1 MLRLQGGG
9 PYPSQHSLFLSN
21 PNPTPNPNQGGGP
34 YPSQHSLFL
43 YDCTDETGR
52 VLGPASDVFS
62 LGALL
67 HELPCLGL
75 LL

>member
-1 MLRLQGGG
+1 MDDHGGTEAYMAPERL
-9 PYPSQHSLFLSN
+9 
-21 PNPTPNPNQGGGP
+21 QGGGP

-43 YDCTDETGR
+43 YDCTDATGR

-67 HELPCLGL
+67 
-75 LL
+75 

>member
-1 MLRLQGGG
+1 MLRL
-9 PYPSQHSLFLSN
+9 
-21 PNPTPNPNQGGGP
+21 QGGGP

-67 HELPCLGL
+67 
-75 LL
+75 

>member
-1 MLRLQGGG
+1 MTRDLT
-9 PYPSQHSLFLSN
+9 PAITACSSTLSVT
-21 PNPTPNPNQGGGP
+21 PTPTPTPNQGQGP

-43 YDCTDETGR
+43 YACTDEKGR

-67 HELPCLGL
+67 
-75 LL
+75 